1 MVSLSVASSNLL
13 LNKKDEGATHSIE
26 KSGSGTAF
34 SSYGYGPLDLPDG
47 DKPLTAEGTGSKP
60 VSGTSSIAAVSSG
73 ASAQW
78 LAHLAGSMNHR

>member
-13 LNKKDEGATHSIE
+13 LNKKENEATHSIE
-26 KSGSGTAF
+26 KSGSASAF
-34 SSYGYGPLDLPDG
+34 SNYGYGPLDLPDG
-47 DKPLTAEGTGSKP
+47 NKDITAEGTGTKP

-78 LAHLAGSMNHR
+78 LAQLAASMNPR